1 MMEVTKLTTTVTVKQ
16 YREFKKSGDQE
27 KIANLIY
34 ERFFE
39 RYIEPFEDN
48 KSKHGFSMMAV
59 SCLMI
64 ETLYCFQNGQKR
76 TVGPGG
82 DVFEKFFSDSIH
94 LKEFVGFGR
103 EFYSKIRCGILH
115 QGETYGGWKIL
126 RKGAIFVQANKTI
139 NATKFMKALKDE
151 LREFTGKL
159 KSEHLS
165 SKIWKNVIKKLDY
178 ICMNCIP

>member
-1 MMEVTKLTTTVTVKQ
+1 MEDTKLTTTVTVKQ

-103 EFYSKIRCGILH
+103 EFYSKIRCAEKSRRAWFPCPCLWSPGSC
-115 QGETYGGWKIL
+115 
-126 RKGAIFVQANKTI
+126 RAIPAEP
-139 NATKFMKALKDE
+139 AS
-151 LREFTGKL
+151 RPRSTG
-159 KSEHLS
+159 LS
-165 SKIWKNVIKKLDY
+165 
-178 ICMNCIP
+178 P